1 MPDVNEGI
9 EVDTPGGGPDPNTEA
24 GFAAAL
30 AHAVGK
36 ELPDDYVPALSSDVA
51 AGLTYGT
58 DRPGSAAVAPPAQ
71 ADTGDEGGD
80 DTPDEP
86 EEVQD
91 APLHTDPL
99 IASYLERY
107 EGDSDKAL
115 RAAAELTSRFGQQG
129 NELGDARERLARL
142 EGEMTA
148 MRQLASQ
155 PAPQPVSAEEIE
167 AVQEAVEERGGRETV
182 MRVLQ
187 TRPELYE
194 HALEAW
200 AEQSGKDALA
210 AARFDTRYSAELAKA
225 QAEIEAQHAGFQP
238 DPDREYIANQRL
250 SESMKNTLESVAA
263 TVPDWKAVA
272 PFMTKALENVP
283 RAIQLGVVGQSK
295 ELSQEEATKLVV
307 SEARSLADVALRT
320 ATEGDKIEEGKRR
333 RNAARVVTG
342 SQRPVATGSK
352 PLEEMSSE
360 ERIALFKQRL
370 LSAETT
376 SVADGL
382 TYGK

>member
-9 EVDTPGGGPDPNTEA
+9 ETGTLGVDVNSEA

-36 ELPDDYVPALSSDVA
+36 ELPEDYEPALSSDVA
-51 AGLTYGT
+51 AGLTYGD
-58 DRPGSAAVAPPAQ
+58 DRPGSAAVTPPAPV
-71 ADTGDEGGD
+71 DTGDDNGD

-86 EEVQD
+86 EEVED

-107 EGDSDKAL
+107 EGDADKAL

-129 NELGDARERLARL
+129 NELGETRERLARL

-148 MRQLASQ
+148 MRQFAT
-155 PAPQPVSAEEIE
+155 QPVSQPVSNEEIE

-200 AEQSGKDALA
+200 ADLSGKDALA
-210 AARFDTRYSAELAKA
+210 AARFDTRYNAELAKA
-225 QAEIEAQHAGFQP
+225 QTEIDAQHAGVQP
-238 DPDREYIANQRL
+238 DPDREYVANQRL
-250 SESMKNTLESVAA
+250 SESIKNTLESVST
-263 TVPDWKAVA
+263 TVPDWAAVA

-307 SEARSLADVALRT
+307 SEARSLADVALKT
-320 ATEGDKIEEGKRR
+320 ATEGDKLEEGKRR
-333 RNAARVVTG
+333 RQAARVVTG
-342 SQRPVATGSK
+342 SQRPVAAGNK

-360 ERIALFKQRL
+360 ERIKLFKERL
-370 LSAETT
+370 LTAETT